1 MKALHWTSH
10 DLELLPDT
18 ERYDIVDGELYVS
31 KQPHWQHQYACV
43 RISMFLQLWSD
54 QTQLGMVNYA
64 PGVIFTEDNDVVPD
78 LVWISQEQ
86 LEIALE
92 ADGKL
97 HSSPELVIEVLSPGS
112 ENARRDREV
121 KLKLYS
127 RRGAQEYWIV
137 DWRQQRL
144 EIYRRRE
151 GVLTL
156 DKTLGVADTLQSPLL
171 PGFSCQISQIFTSGP
186 KGRTTS
192 TND

>member
-10 DLELLPDT
+10 DLDLLPDT

-31 KQPHWQHQYACV
+31 KQPHWQHQYTCV

-64 PGVIFTEDNDVVPD
+64 PGVIFTDDNDVVPD

-86 LEIALE
+86 LAIALE

-121 KLKLYS
+121 KRKLYS

-144 EIYRRRE
+144 EAYRRRE

-156 DKTLGVADTLQSPLL
+156 DKTLSAADTLVSPLL
-171 PGFSCQISQIFTSGP
+171 PGFSCQISQIFTSSP

>member
-1 MKALHWTSH
+1 MKTLRWTSH

-43 RISMFLQLWSD
+43 RISMYLQLWSD
-54 QTQLGMVNYA
+54 QTQLGMVNFA
-64 PGVIFTEDNDVVPD
+64 PSVIFTDDNDVVPD

-121 KLKLYS
+121 KLKLYL

-144 EIYRRRE
+144 ETYRRQE

-156 DKTLGVADTLQSPLL
+156 DKTLGVADTLVSPLL

-186 KGRTTS
+186 KRRSTS

>member
-1 MKALHWTSH
+1 MKTLHWTSR

-31 KQPHWQHQYACV
+31 KQPHWQHQFVCV

-54 QTQLGMVNYA
+54 QTQLGMVNFA

-86 LEIALE
+86 LEIALQE
-92 ADGKL
+92 DGKL
-97 HSSPELVIEVLSPGS
+97 HSSPELVIEVLSPGL
-112 ENARRDREV
+112 ENERRDREV

-127 RRGAQEYWIV
+127 RRGAQEYWIA

-156 DKTLGVADTLQSPLL
+156 DRTLGVEDTLTSPLL
-171 PGFSCQISQIFTSGP
+171 PGFSCQISQIFTCGS
-186 KGRTTS
+186 KGRTIS

>member
-1 MKALHWTSH
+1 MKALHWTSR

-31 KQPHWQHQYACV
+31 KQPHWQHQYTCV

-64 PGVIFTEDNDVVPD
+64 PGVIFTDDNDVVPD

-86 LEIALE
+86 LAIALE

-121 KLKLYS
+121 KRKLYS

-144 EIYRRRE
+144 ETYRRRE

-156 DKTLGVADTLQSPLL
+156 DKTLSATDTLVSPLL
-171 PGFSCQISQIFTSGP
+171 PGFSCQISQIFTSSP

>member
-31 KQPHWQHQYACV
+31 KQPHWQHQFACV
-43 RISMFLQLWSD
+43 RISMFLQMWSD
-54 QTQLGMVNYA
+54 QTQLGMVNFA
-64 PGVIFTEDNDVVPD
+64 PGVFTDDNDVVPD

-86 LEIALE
+86 LEIALQ

-112 ENARRDREV
+112 GNERRDREV

-137 DWRQQRL
+137 NWQQQRL
-144 EIYRRRE
+144 EIYRRQE

-156 DKTLGVADTLQSPLL
+156 DKTLGVADTLLSPLL
-171 PGFSCQISQIFTSGP
+171 PGFSCQVSQIFTSGP

-192 TND
+192 ITY

>member
-1 MKALHWTSH
+1 MKALHWTSR

-31 KQPHWQHQYACV
+31 KQPHWQHQFACV

-64 PGVIFTEDNDVVPD
+64 PGVIFTDDNDVVPD

-86 LEIALE
+86 LETALE
-92 ADGKL
+92 ADGQL
-97 HSSPELVIEVLSPGS
+97 HSAAELFIEVLSPGS

-137 DWRQQRL
+137 NWQQQRI
-144 EIYRRRE
+144 EIYRRQE
-151 GVLTL
+151 GILTL
-156 DKTLGVADTLQSPLL
+156 DETLGAADTLVSPLL

-192 TND
+192 IND